1 LVKDPYRKFAAHY
14 DRFIGPL
21 TNALRHIGMKMY
33 PVIPGMKVLE
43 VGCGTGTN
51 LMLYRQAGCCVY
63 GIDRSPSMLE
73 IARTKLGEEAE
84 VQLGDAS
91 NMPYQDDLF
100 DLVMAMFALHEMP
113 GKIRPLVMKEMIRV
127 TKQEGRILIMDYHPG
142 PIRFPEGWIYRAI
155 MIFFEKAAGHDHFSN
170 YRDFLSRKGL
180 PGLIENQ
187 KLVLDREKIIIAG
200 NIAFFLIK
208 PNEVFSNRHSIFT

>member
-1 LVKDPYRKFAAHY
+1 MTKDPYQKFAAHY

-91 NMPYQDDLF
+91 NMPYQDDFF

-113 GKIRPLVMKEMIRV
+113 GKIRPLVMREMARV

-208 PNEVFSNRHSIFT
+208 PNEVFSNRH

>member
-1 LVKDPYRKFAAHY
+1 MVKDPYQKFAAHY

-21 TNALRHIGMKMY
+21 IDGLRHIGMKMY
-33 PVIPGMKVLE
+33 PAKPGMKVLE

-51 LMLYRQAGCCVY
+51 LMLYRQAGCFVY

-84 VQLGDAS
+84 VQLGDAL
-91 NMPYQDDLF
+91 NMPYQDDFF

-113 GKIRPLVMKEMIRV
+113 GEIRPLVMREMIRV

-142 PIRFPEGWIYRAI
+142 PIRFPEGWIYKAI
-155 MIFFEKAAGHDHFSN
+155 MIFFEKAAGRDHFSN
-170 YRDFLSRKGL
+170 YRDFLSRNGL

-187 KLVLDREKIIIAG
+187 KLVLDKEKIIIAG

-208 PNEVFSNRHSIFT
+208 PNWMLSNRH